1 MRLKIS
7 TRLQLAIL
15 LVAALTVL
23 LVTFASRWNLERAF
37 IGYLDQLAAE
47 RFEQVLPRLRQAYE
61 RYGGWQDLVDS
72 RRLCFRV
79 VRGACLTDE
88 ELQSSFDT
96 TLDTT
101 GALSRLERLANAAPR
116 LHAGDVASLLG

>member
-47 RFEQVLPRLRQAYE
+47 RFVQVLPRLRQAYE

-72 RRLCFRV
+72 RRLWFRV

-116 LHAGDVASLLG
+116 LHAGDVAALLG